1 MRIDTLLLR
10 KTIENL
16 HKNFGTVSSISNN
29 EILDFNEER
38 TKSISI
44 REINEIYE
52 DYIQLQADINEYV
65 EENGL
70 DIYDDCEEIKEHFEL
85 NDDYFEFKSAY
96 LIDFDK
102 YIVYYLKYNKN
113 F

>member
-16 HKNFGTVSSISNN
+16 HKNFGTVSSISNS

-52 DYIQLQADINEYV
+52 NYLQLQADINEYV

-70 DIYDDCEEIKEHFEL
+70 DIYDDSEEIKEHFKL
-85 NDDYFEFKSAY
+85 NDDYFELKSAY
-96 LIDFDK
+96 LIDFDN
-102 YIVYYLKYNKN
+102 YIVYYFKYNKN